1 MEKCINSLAAAVLL
15 QAAKD
20 YCDAKTPQ
28 MKSKIIRELKGDWMI
43 FLTDNFSVVVAEQL
57 QKNEKTIAQRLGIR
71 GGQYKCKL

>member
-1 MEKCINSLAAAVLL
+1 MDRCVSSLGSAVLL

-57 QKNEKTIAQRLGIR
+57 QKNEAIIAQRLGIR
-71 GGQYKCKL
+71 GGKIQ